1 MGLAVFYAGSMGHN
15 VEWHIKRVNK
25 YLLQHPGVNLN
36 NVDDFWY
43 TDAHTNPGSAVQGL
57 ICSLVYKQGG

>member
-1 MGLAVFYAGSMGHN
+1 MGHN